1 MLIMFTTV
9 GDLNDT
15 NDDYPQLTVAT
26 PTPLFLLTICLDQ
39 STIQGLTVI
48 LTPYNPSTRKLCQM
62 NEIMIDIT
70 CRINTGKKN
79 SSFLNCVAL
88 MLIKFQLY
96 STFLLDSVICIYYN
110 FLLGYGR
117 IEFAH
122 NNWHWSKT
130 NNKNLSTFVS
140 NPILNH
146 FNLKTKMSF
155 FLGSFNWPS
164 KVIYFL

>member
-9 GDLNDT
+9 GALSDT

-79 SSFLNCVAL
+79 SSFLKLCCFDVNKISTL
-88 MLIKFQLY
+88 LNISIRFGHLY
-96 STFLLDSVICIYYN
+96 LLQFSIGIRQN
-110 FLLGYGR
+110 
-117 IEFAH
+117 
-122 NNWHWSKT
+122 
-130 NNKNLSTFVS
+130 
-140 NPILNH
+140 
-146 FNLKTKMSF
+146 
-155 FLGSFNWPS
+155 
-164 KVIYFL
+164 